1 MVAPSALVVTQRPE
15 WRDVSRTYVRM
26 EILDQN
32 LGIFLSDPKPKID
45 YSTNSPVNFQ
55 IRSVAIA
62 LYLDVHSIRG
72 PEIPNMVV
80 SRPFPR

>member
-32 LGIFLSDPKPKID
+32 LGIFLSDPKSKID
-45 YSTNSPVNFQ
+45 DSTNSPVNLQ

-62 LYLDVHSIRG
+62 LNLDVHSIRG
-72 PEIPNMVV
+72 PEIPNMMV
-80 SRPFPR
+80 S